1 MNKKILVTLSIAV
14 LSLIFILP
22 SVAYAWT
29 ATNLNLRHVGD
40 YFWSN
45 YDFESK
51 SASST
56 NVDWPLSVIF
66 FADNDDVDVDSAKS
80 LLWDDGTEDM
90 HARYDYG
97 GFGNYEWD
105 SDAGVKTDPYDLNG
119 WHARIY
125 ADKDTGQCTHDGWGY
140 YVIASTHHDHLWA
153 LEYGYTNDANDHVCD
168 KAADTL
174 GGGAITDDF
183 YNMYNYEQYREE
195 LGWGPLPDHIWDF
208 DGWAEGIDMTNL
220 WPQL

>member
-1 MNKKILVTLSIAV
+1 MNKKILATLSITV
-14 LSLIFILP
+14 LLLIFVLP

-29 ATNLNLRHVGD
+29 AANLNLRHVGD
-40 YFWSN
+40 YFWYN
-45 YDFESK
+45 YDFESE

-56 NVDWPLSVIF
+56 NVDWPMSVIF

-80 LLWDDGTEDM
+80 LLWSHSGSAM
-90 HARYDYG
+90 HAKYYNVEG
-97 GFGNYEWD
+97 GFYDWD
-105 SDAGVKTDPYDLNG
+105 DDEGAKSAISDLNA

-125 ADKDTGQCTHDGWGY
+125 ADTDTGQCTHDGWGY
-140 YVIASTHHDHLWA
+140 YVIASTHRDYLFA

-174 GGGAITDDF
+174 GNDAITDDF
-183 YNMYNYEQYREE
+183 YNMYNYEEYREE

-220 WPQL
+220 WP